1 MGFLQLLPPLDA
13 VKALVGRGAVQPAK
27 PFVVG
32 AELQKIEQWQN
43 GGERFGRVKAGIEA
57 GFQAARPDTPER
69 ALLLAKVLT
78 LTHQADA
85 GDQPGIAADE
95 RVEIGQQRPA
105 GILLQIRRVAAVA
118 AETAVGN

>member
-1 MGFLQLLPPLDA
+1 MGFVQLLPTLDA
-13 VKALVGRGAVQPAK
+13 VKTLICRGAVQPAK

-32 AELQKIEQWQN
+32 AELQIIEQRQH

-57 GFQAARPDTPER
+57 GLQAVRTDTPER

-95 RVEIGQQRPA
+95 RVKIGQQRPA
-105 GILLQIRRVAAVA
+105 GILLQVR
-118 AETAVGN
+118 

>member
-1 MGFLQLLPPLDA
+1 MGFVQLLPTLDA

-32 AELQKIEQWQN
+32 AELQIIEQRQH

-57 GFQAARPDTPER
+57 GFQAVRPDAPQR
-69 ALLLAKVLT
+69 ALLLAEAAAFA
-78 LTHQADA
+78 HQTDA
-85 GDQPGIAADE
+85 GDQPGIAVDE

-105 GILLQIRRVAAVA
+105 NIFLQVR
-118 AETAVGN
+118 